1 MTVRH
6 NPHNIANIL
15 SLKTVAARHHVMYD
29 STNRGGV
36 FQVHTPDGV
45 VEFKPS
51 KRGLHFLDVLEED
64 THLEYMLMHTSG
76 RRRDGRQ
83 EEEKE
88 RWKEIMIVNTVRKNF

>member
-51 KRGLHFLDVLEED
+51 KRGLHYLNVSKED
-64 THLEYMLMHTSG
+64 THLE
-76 RRRDGRQ
+76 
-83 EEEKE
+83 
-88 RWKEIMIVNTVRKNF
+88 